1 MSFREKT
8 LTGISWKMAGQV
20 GSESIQLAVAVVL
33 AHLLM
38 PRDFGLVAA
47 VIILTN
53 FASVVSIAGRSAL
66 VQKEEVSQELLSSMF
81 WLNVLL
87 GLALTALLAACA
99 PLLARAYGEPE
110 LLPLTLCF
118 SAMFFINAFG
128 VTHNALFQRA
138 IDFRSFAL
146 MDLLACVLSGAV
158 AVAAAWYGLGVW
170 SLVLQVLVNS
180 LTCVA
185 FYWLA
190 SPWRPGFVFDGASV
204 REIMGFSVSALLS
217 DVLAYWTR
225 NVDNLLIGLVL
236 GPGALGIYSRAY
248 AIMLVPVNRIA
259 RVLSDVMYPSF
270 SSIQKDRAY
279 VKHVFLKMT
288 RAVALV
294 TFPMMLGVMSVAEH
308 FVSALFGP
316 RWLGMVPVLEV
327 LCLIGMI
334 QSVTMFLRNI
344 YLSQGKAE
352 LLLRVELPLQL
363 VQMLGIVAGLRWGI
377 LGVAAGYAA
386 ASVLVSYPAILY
398 AGRLIGLGV
407 REYVGNLLPVLACAA
422 AMGGA
427 LWALPRL
434 VPALSRSAALPAEI
448 VLGVLVYWGL
458 VHAFRVEGY
467 VEVREIA
474 LERLRRLPARGGAS
488 A

>member
-1 MSFREKT
+1 
-8 LTGISWKMAGQV
+8 
-20 GSESIQLAVAVVL
+20 
-33 AHLLM
+33 
-38 PRDFGLVAA
+38 
-47 VIILTN
+47 
-53 FASVVSIAGRSAL
+53 
-66 VQKEEVSQELLSSMF
+66 
-81 WLNVLL
+81 
-87 GLALTALLAACA
+87 
-99 PLLARAYGEPE
+99 
-110 LLPLTLCF
+110 
-118 SAMFFINAFG
+118 
-128 VTHNALFQRA
+128 
-138 IDFRSFAL
+138 
-146 MDLLACVLSGAV
+146 
-158 AVAAAWYGLGVW
+158 
-170 SLVLQVLVNS
+170 
-180 LTCVA
+180 
-185 FYWLA
+185 
-190 SPWRPGFVFDGASV
+190 
-204 REIMGFSVSALLS
+204 
-217 DVLAYWTR
+217 
-225 NVDNLLIGLVL
+225 
-236 GPGALGIYSRAY
+236 
-248 AIMLVPVNRIA
+248 
-259 RVLSDVMYPSF
+259 
-270 SSIQKDRAY
+270 
-279 VKHVFLKMT
+279 MT